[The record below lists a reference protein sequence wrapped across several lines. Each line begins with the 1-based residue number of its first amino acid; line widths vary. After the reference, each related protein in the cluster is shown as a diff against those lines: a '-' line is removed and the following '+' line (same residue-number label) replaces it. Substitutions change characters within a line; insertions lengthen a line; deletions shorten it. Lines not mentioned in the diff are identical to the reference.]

1 MFSKP
6 FYNLCVMKLTRKYS
20 IFLGILLVGFVVV
33 TALSPEPADWSPSYS
48 RYDDIPLGTSALA
61 EVLPE
66 VLPQQQVIFQK
77 SPIFDTLA
85 HLPQHTSYVN
95 ITHELVLPEPYLSR
109 LLKYV
114 AQGNT
119 AFIAAEDFGQLGDTL
134 QFRLLLAGNENV
146 IENMNPQ
153 DSTPPL
159 HVNFTHPTLKSK
171 QDFLMPEKAIPYYF
185 DTSINPKNTYTG
197 LAYAQQDTV
206 LYHFIKINFGKGV
219 FYLHCNPRVF
229 SNYFILE
236 KNTQKYPFKVLSY
249 LPLQTTYWEEK
260 QVFFNSSGKS
270 RISRKSRHHDF
281 SENDDSVF
289 RFLLSQPSLKA
300 AYFLTLLG
308 ILLFVIFQGR
318 RRQRIIPIVTPPS
331 NTSLVFVQTVGQLY
345 FNEGNHLDIAR
356 KKITYWQ
363 AFLRRKLYISYN
375 DLGEECKKELTQKT
389 ALSSE
394 AIEELCRYVVYVQ
407 NAKQI
412 NAKEL
417 HYLNTLIENFYRQL

>member
-33 TALSPEPADWSPSYS
+33 TALMPEPADWSPSYS
-48 RYDDIPLGTSALA
+48 RHDDIPLGTSALA

-66 VLPQQQVIFQK
+66 VFPQQKVIVQK

-85 HLPQHTSYVN
+85 QLPQHSNYVN
-95 ITHELVLPEPYLSR
+95 ITHWLVIPEPYLSR

-114 AQGNT
+114 ARGNT
-119 AFIAAEDFGQLGDTL
+119 AFIAADDFGQLADTL
-134 QFRLLLAGNENV
+134 QLSLLLAGNENI
-146 IENMNPQ
+146 IEAINPQ
-153 DSTPPL
+153 DSTPPW
-159 HVNFTHPTLKSK
+159 HVNFTHPALKSHP
-171 QDFLMPEKAIPYYF
+171 DFLMPQAAIPYYF
-185 DTSINPKNTYTG
+185 DTPINPKNTYTG
-197 LAYAQQDTV
+197 LAYAQQDTA

-249 LPLQTTYWEEK
+249 LPLQATYWEEK
-260 QVFFNSSGKS
+260 QVLYSSNGKN
-270 RISRKSRHHDF
+270 RISQKSHHHDF
-281 SENDDSVF
+281 SENDDTIF
-289 RFLLSQPSLKA
+289 RFVLSQPSLKA

-308 ILLFVIFQGR
+308 ILLFVVFQGR
-318 RRQRIIPIVTPPS
+318 RRQRIIPIVTPPT

-363 AFLRRKLYISYN
+363 AFLRRKLYILHN
-375 DLGEECKKELTQKT
+375 DLGEECKQELAQKT
-389 ALSSE
+389 ALSLE
-394 AIEELCRYVVYVQ
+394 AIEELCRYVGYVQ
-407 NAKQI
+407 NAQQI

-417 HYLNTLIENFYRQL
+417 HYLNTLIENFYRQI